1 MIKEKKKVKK
11 RRELTLKQEL
21 IIYIKTIIIS
31 FLIGALISSGLT
43 YRARI
48 EMIDNMFVSKEKRIK
63 LERKVAQQIVA
74 NADLISTLSD
84 KNYSVMM
91 HVGDLYEAAGD
102 LQKAEYAYYLATQ
115 KAPNGKY
122 ISFLK
127 LTLVLISQNKMDEAH
142 RIIDSV
148 DDINNLS
155 LIRFK
160 TRANIVMGDKYY
172 SDSKFLK
179 AVDAYEQANY
189 YYSKLAKRDKVVN
202 ESIKKRLVKAY
213 ISAASVMIK
222 NGYNSDAARFLKKAL
237 KYDPNNLK
245 IQYRLAIVY
254 ADLDPLVSI
263 SYFEPLISKI
273 PQDIDRD
280 FFGNVL
286 IKAANIM
293 DIEGNSVKA
302 KYYRYKI
309 HSLDVYAKNKVIYK
323 EDVDISQDSF
333 TIKKVLFKY
342 KLNSSYTLI
351 NESTNDIKNLS
362 AEFVLRDGEET
373 KEVVTLKNCITK
385 RRPLF
390 SNGGTVNNLK
400 VVFGKSI
407 YTKRELEEYYIDV
420 YVFKVPEYKTYIGSF
435 KVPLRTRQS
444 SRIRVSPHL

>member
-11 RRELTLKQEL
+11 RRELTFKQEMV
-21 IIYIKTIIIS
+21 IYVKTVLVS
-31 FLIGALISSGLT
+31 FLIGALISIILT
-43 YRARI
+43 YHARM
-48 EMIDNMFVSKEKRIK
+48 EMIENMFVSKEKRIK
-63 LERKVAQQIVA
+63 LEQKVARQIVE
-74 NADLISTLSD
+74 NSDLISSLND
-84 KNYSVMM
+84 KSYSIMM

-102 LQKAEYAYYLATQ
+102 LPKAEYAYYLASQ

-122 ISFLK
+122 ISYLK
-127 LTLVLISQNKMDEAH
+127 LTLVLISQNKIADAH
-142 RIIDSV
+142 RVIDSV

-160 TRANIVMGDKYY
+160 TRANIVLGDKYY
-172 SDSKFLK
+172 ADSKFLK
-179 AVDAYEQANY
+179 AVEAFEQANY

-202 ESIKKRLVKAY
+202 ESIKERLVKSY
-213 ISAASVMIK
+213 IETATVLIK

-254 ADLDPLVSI
+254 ADLDPLVSV

-273 PQDIDRD
+273 PQEIDRD

-309 HSLDVYAKNKVIYK
+309 HSLDVYAANKVVYK
-323 EDVDISQDSF
+323 EDIDVSQDKFS
-333 TIKKVLFKY
+333 IKKVLFKY
-342 KLNSSYTLI
+342 RLNSSYTLI
-351 NESTNDIKNLS
+351 NESNTDIKNLS
-362 AEFVLRDGEET
+362 AEFVLRDGDEVKET
-373 KEVVTLKNCITK
+373 VTLPKCITK

-390 SNGGTVNNLK
+390 SGGGSVGNLN
-400 VVFGKSI
+400 VVFGKNI
-407 YTKRELEEYYIDV
+407 YTKRELENYYIDV
-420 YVFKVPEYKTYIGSF
+420 YVYKVPEYKTYIGSF

-444 SRIRVSPHL
+444 SRTLVSPHL